1 MLLSATIVFFP
12 LVSIGGIEI
21 SIKSAIQS
29 VYSGYGSSGAAT
41 GLISALGSYAKPYI
55 QEGKFEELFT
65 ILNKACEMNSGDAE
79 LENLKKTAEDEF
91 VKKVQADVDGY
102 LTNDNYDE
110 AIKYLKNANKIL
122 ADNSTLSEL
131 LQKTQNNVPVQLSS
145 LKISESDRCEEG
157 SNLTLKE
164 DSIGNVYSSGNL
176 FKLDSYG
183 TSVGYMTFYIKGDYS
198 RLTGTIA
205 VADDSSK
212 TSGMISIYDEND
224 KLLYTSGDMSRTTAP
239 IKVDVDIKGVQWLKI
254 SAQSDDFDS
263 FKCLIADFML
273 YKE

>member
-1 MLLSATIVFFP
+1 MI
-12 LVSIGGIEI
+12 
-21 SIKSAIQS
+21 
-29 VYSGYGSSGAAT
+29 
-41 GLISALGSYAKPYI
+41 
-55 QEGKFEELFT
+55 
-65 ILNKACEMNSGDAE
+65 ILCEMNSGDAE

>member
-1 MLLSATIVFFP
+1 M
-12 LVSIGGIEI
+12 
-21 SIKSAIQS
+21 
-29 VYSGYGSSGAAT
+29 
-41 GLISALGSYAKPYI
+41 
-55 QEGKFEELFT
+55 
-65 ILNKACEMNSGDAE
+65 
-79 LENLKKTAEDEF
+79 
-91 VKKVQADVDGY
+91 
-102 LTNDNYDE
+102 
-110 AIKYLKNANKIL
+110 
-122 ADNSTLSEL
+122 SEL

-145 LKISESDRCEEG
+145 LKISESDGCEEG

-176 FKLDSYG
+176 FKLDSY
-183 TSVGYMTFYIKGDYS
+183 SRVGYMTFYIKGDYS

-205 VADDSSK
+205 VADDSTK

-254 SAQSDDFDS
+254 SAQSDEYK